1 MEHLEG
7 EKYSQYPMEGNSR
20 GYMSMRDYRNL
31 PWQNQQ
37 PWERNPNP
45 PRSMRDYRDQWM
57 SAPSYMV
64 PPQYASLSQPQ
75 PPQPISPVEQAILDL
90 TKLVGD
96 AVVEQKKFNA
106 QLIQKIHTVENPL
119 EQKLDGFQSEVG
131 QQFDSL
137 QCSISKLAQQLDHQ
151 GEENPEDEC
160 LTETILGE
168 QAQLQPQEL
177 KVESVEAP
185 PDELQDAP
193 QLSIVYG
200 PWKKEEEILPLLS
213 EESNGKEAGEEP
225 QKPTTQATNSPLP
238 SLDLVYTLP
247 TAQFTPAAQFT
258 PKAPAPKAK
267 SNPSL
272 PAMQNFKRLVA
283 SLQNFSTTSRTRAAA
298 YIAWHSGWFGFRFG
312 FGASE
317 PRHF

>member
-1 MEHLEG
+1 
-7 EKYSQYPMEGNSR
+7 
-20 GYMSMRDYRNL
+20 MRDYRNL
-31 PWQNQQ
+31 PWKNQQ

-57 SAPSYMV
+57 SAPSYIV

-75 PPQPISPVEQAILDL
+75 PPQPISPVEQAIIDL

-96 AVVEQKKFNA
+96 AVGEQKKFNA
-106 QLIQKIHTVENPL
+106 QLSQKIHTLENPL

-131 QQFDSL
+131 QQVDSL

-168 QAQLQPQEL
+168 QAQLQPQEEL
-177 KVESVEAP
+177 KFESVEAP
-185 PDELQDAP
+185 LEELQDAP
-193 QLSIVYG
+193 QLGIVYG

-225 QKPTTQATNSPLP
+225 QKPITQATNSPLP
-238 SLDLVYTLP
+238 SPDPVYTLP
-247 TAQFTPAAQFT
+247 TTQFTPAAQFT
-258 PKAPAPKAK
+258 PQAPTTKAT
-267 SNPSL
+267 PSL
-272 PAMQNFKRLVA
+272 LVLQNIRRLVA
-283 SLQNFSTTSRTRAAA
+283 SVQNFSTTSKTQAAA
-298 YIAWHSGWFGFRFG
+298 YIAWHSGWFRCRFG
-312 FGASE
+312 FGAPE
-317 PRHF
+317 PGISKLRQFQQPPKA